1 MNSTVHLDPAAT
13 ASARRSLDALA
24 LLADRRGTAADFGLL
39 AADQW
44 LTDTAVVERL
54 TRSRGEWRVE
64 LVFAYVH
71 NPLRLLVRHITAH
84 ATAHRAAQ
92 QAHYMRRLAAKDQ
105 RGTLRVSVQQL
116 TYCLT

>member
-1 MNSTVHLDPAAT
+1 MNPTVHLDPGAAAT
-13 ASARRSLDALA
+13 ARQALNA
-24 LLADRRGTAADFGLL
+24 LADRRGLEADFGLL
-39 AADQW
+39 TNDQW
-44 LTDTAVVERL
+44 LTDTAVVERV

-64 LVFAYVH
+64 LVFACVH
-71 NPLRLLVRHITAH
+71 APLRLLVRHITSH
-84 ATAHRAAQ
+84 ATAQRAQQ